1 MHRLIL
7 AMIAIAAIS
16 GFAGSAAAQSFP
28 SRPFTMILP
37 FAAGGPTDV
46 IARVIGE
53 RMGQSLG
60 QPVVIENVTGAG
72 GTIAA
77 GRVARA
83 APDGYTLDLAT
94 WSTHVVTPVLYQLQ
108 YDVFRDFEP
117 VAWLTQTPLL
127 LVSRKD
133 IPANDLK
140 ELVAWLKSN
149 AVLLGSA
156 GGTDQVAGYLLQQH
170 TGAKIQVVPYR
181 GLAPAMQDLLAGRID
196 LLFDQPSDAMP
207 QIRSGTIKG
216 YAVTRSNRAA
226 VAPDIPT
233 VDEAGLPGLHITPW
247 HSLWVPKGTPP
258 AVIAKLNAAAMEA
271 LADAAVRNRLSTI
284 GQEVVPREQ
293 QTPEALAAYYKS
305 ETDTWWPIIKAA
317 GIKAEWARRLDGSGR
332 YANRSFA
339 LVRAFA
345 ASSSRFFAGL
355 AVSSASRRRWA
366 APVTSSTARAN
377 AASLA
382 RDGCVNPLSL
392 RTNCSADARTSS
404 SVAGGSKLK
413 SVRIFRHMVP
423 PFLAAG

>member
-1 MHRLIL
+1 MHRLVF
-7 AMIAIAAIS
+7 AMTAITALC
-16 GFAGSAAAQSFP
+16 GCAGNAAAQSFP
-28 SRPFTMILP
+28 SRPITMIVP

-108 YDVFRDFEP
+108 YDVFRDFAP

-127 LVSRKD
+127 LVSKKE

-140 ELVAWLKSN
+140 ELVGWLKSN
-149 AVLLGSA
+149 ANPVLLGSA
-156 GGTDQVAGYLLQQH
+156 GGTDQVAGFLLQQR

-216 YAVTRSNRAA
+216 YAVTASSRAA
-226 VAPDIPT
+226 VASDIPT

-247 HSLWVPKGTPP
+247 HSLWVPKGTPL
-258 AVIAKLNAAAMEA
+258 AVIAKLNAAAMDA
-271 LADAAVRNRLSTI
+271 LADPAVRKRLGDV
-284 GQEVVPREQ
+284 GQDIVPRER

-305 ETDTWWPIIKAA
+305 ETDKWWPIIKAA
-317 GIKAEWARRLDGSGR
+317 GIKAE
-332 YANRSFA
+332 
-339 LVRAFA
+339 
-345 ASSSRFFAGL
+345 
-355 AVSSASRRRWA
+355 
-366 APVTSSTARAN
+366 
-377 AASLA
+377 
-382 RDGCVNPLSL
+382 
-392 RTNCSADARTSS
+392 
-404 SVAGGSKLK
+404 
-413 SVRIFRHMVP
+413 
-423 PFLAAG
+423 

>member
-1 MHRLIL
+1 MHRLVL
-7 AMIAIAAIS
+7 AMTAIAAIS
-16 GFAGSAAAQSFP
+16 GCAGSAAAQSFP
-28 SRPFTMILP
+28 SRPITMIVP

-108 YDVFRDFEP
+108 YDVFRDFAP

-149 AVLLGSA
+149 PVLLGSA
-156 GGTDQVAGYLLQQH
+156 GGTDQVAGYLLQQQ

-216 YAVTRSNRAA
+216 YAVTAGTRAA
-226 VAPDIPT
+226 VAPNIPT
-233 VDEAGLPGLHITPW
+233 VDEAGLPGLHISPW
-247 HSLWVPKGTPP
+247 HSLWLPKGTPP
-258 AVIAKLNAAAMEA
+258 AVIAKLNAAAIDA
-271 LADAAVRNRLSTI
+271 LADPAVRKRLGDV
-284 GQEVVPREQ
+284 GQDIVPREQ

-305 ETDTWWPIIKAA
+305 ETDKWWPIIKAA
-317 GIKAEWARRLDGSGR
+317 GIKAE
-332 YANRSFA
+332 
-339 LVRAFA
+339 
-345 ASSSRFFAGL
+345 
-355 AVSSASRRRWA
+355 
-366 APVTSSTARAN
+366 
-377 AASLA
+377 
-382 RDGCVNPLSL
+382 
-392 RTNCSADARTSS
+392 
-404 SVAGGSKLK
+404 
-413 SVRIFRHMVP
+413 
-423 PFLAAG
+423 

>member
-1 MHRLIL
+1 MHRLVL
-7 AMIAIAAIS
+7 AMIAVAATS
-16 GFAGSAAAQSFP
+16 GFAGSAEAQSFP
-28 SRPFTMILP
+28 SRPVTMIVP

-117 VAWLTQTPLL
+117 VIWLTQTPLL

-140 ELVAWLKSN
+140 ELVGWLKSN
-149 AVLLGSA
+149 PVLLGSA
-156 GGTDQVAGYLLQQH
+156 GGTDQVAGYLLQQQ
-170 TGAKIQVVPYR
+170 TGANIQIVPYR

-216 YAVTRSNRAA
+216 YAVTASSRAA
-226 VAPDIPT
+226 IAADIPT
-233 VDEAGLPGLHITPW
+233 VDEAGLPGLHISPW
-247 HSLWVPKGTPP
+247 HSLWVPKATLP
-258 AVIAKLNAAAMEA
+258 AVIAKLNAAAIDA
-271 LADAAVRNRLSTI
+271 LADPAVRKRLGDV
-284 GQEVVPREQ
+284 GQEIVPRQQ
-293 QTPEALAAYYKS
+293 QTPQALAAFYKA
-305 ETDTWWPIIKAA
+305 EIDKWWPIIKA
-317 GIKAEWARRLDGSGR
+317 E
-332 YANRSFA
+332 
-339 LVRAFA
+339 
-345 ASSSRFFAGL
+345 GL
-355 AVSSASRRRWA
+355 KVE
-366 APVTSSTARAN
+366 
-377 AASLA
+377 
-382 RDGCVNPLSL
+382 
-392 RTNCSADARTSS
+392 
-404 SVAGGSKLK
+404 
-413 SVRIFRHMVP
+413 
-423 PFLAAG
+423 